1 MRTISNDQVDLTVK
15 YMTNMAPYL
24 QSTPST
30 IRSSLSSSIAPPIPP
45 TSFTLPTSA
54 SVRMRRQQNRLSA
67 EYPCRYHRPGKQQQ
81 RLSLMLSDQLQVR
94 FAHLTT
100 YLEFLR
106 RKEFGLD
113 NRINI

>member
-1 MRTISNDQVDLTVK
+1 
-15 YMTNMAPYL
+15 MTNMAPYL

-30 IRSSLSSSIAPPIPP
+30 IRSSVVPSIPP

-100 YLEFLR
+100 YVEFLC
-106 RKEFGLD
+106 RKEFTLN